1 VRIDKDRIWG
11 KLKKMKVSLPSALE
25 HFVSSQV
32 KSGEFDDAG
41 DVVCQALRLLRNEQ
55 ETKTMEEMRAA
66 FAGVDSSGG
75 QGEPTAKDRAFI
87 HKLIG
92 NHRAAKRQA

>member
-1 VRIDKDRIWG
+1 
-11 KLKKMKVSLPSALE
+11 
-25 HFVSSQV
+25 
-32 KSGEFDDAG
+32 
-41 DVVCQALRLLRNEQ
+41 
-55 ETKTMEEMRAA
+55 MEEMRAA